1 MQKINVLAFG
11 GLGGNAFS
19 AGLKT
24 ILMRL
29 DGAPGVDFKAY
40 ADYSAWRTWGS
51 ALRSWSDPTVVI
63 GHSFGVTAML
73 AAVRLMGDRSQRI
86 PLAIS
91 FDASQWWWSNFALM
105 ASGGNGVPD
114 RIDRVVN
121 FYQTTG
127 LIGRQRLYRESGGE
141 RSIENRLI
149 TGTMHGALE
158 DRRDLQDD
166 TVRRIKLVIDA
177 LNPPKPKAA

>member
-29 DGAPGVDFKAY
+29 DGVTGIDFKAY

-51 ALRSWSDPTVVI
+51 ALRSWSDPTVI
-63 GHSFGVTAML
+63 LGHSFGVTAAL
-73 AAVRLMGDRSQRI
+73 AAVRSMGDRGPRI
-86 PLAIS
+86 PLVIS
-91 FDASQWWWSNFALM
+91 FDPSQWWWSNFALM
-105 ASGGNGVPD
+105 SSGGNGVPD

-121 FYQTTG
+121 FYQTAG
-127 LIGRQRLYRESGGE
+127 LIGRQRLYHAAGVETG
-141 RSIENRLI
+141 IENRPI